1 MVGGSVRRGARGLAC
16 AALLGAALL
25 LVGGAQAFADE
36 NGRRLIMVTA
46 DTPSQ
51 IDQLQDKYDVGYV
64 GEPTEAAVYLDR
76 DEEALLRAQGYEL
89 GEVVEDHK
97 TWLDRRAEIDATTQ
111 REALAK
117 EFAQRGIP
125 EAGVVRKG
133 KRIVE
138 LPGEVVI

>member
-1 MVGGSVRRGARGLAC
+1 MVRGGSVRRGAQGLA
-16 AALLGAALL
+16 LVAALL
-25 LVGGAQAFADE
+25 LAGGSEAFADE

-46 DTPSQ
+46 DTPSK
-51 IDQLQDKYDVGYV
+51 IDQLQGEYDVGYV

-76 DEEALLRAQGYEL
+76 GEEALLRAQGYGL

-111 REALAK
+111 RETLAK